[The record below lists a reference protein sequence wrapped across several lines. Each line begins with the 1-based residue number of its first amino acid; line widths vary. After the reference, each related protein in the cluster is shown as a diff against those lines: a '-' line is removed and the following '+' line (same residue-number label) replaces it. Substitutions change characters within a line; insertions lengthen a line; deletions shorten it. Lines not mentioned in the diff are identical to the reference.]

1 MKNQFKKCDMG
12 MRKESV
18 RWQEKQYE
26 RAISWKE
33 MNF

>member
-1 MKNQFKKCDMG
+1 MKSQFKTCNMG